1 MRLLAERVEELEIV
15 EAVSHETIRQTL
27 KNGMTKRKIEYWARE

>member
-15 EAVSHETIRQTL
+15 EAVSHEAIRQTL
-27 KNGMTKRKIEYWARE
+27 KNRINAHFWGMA